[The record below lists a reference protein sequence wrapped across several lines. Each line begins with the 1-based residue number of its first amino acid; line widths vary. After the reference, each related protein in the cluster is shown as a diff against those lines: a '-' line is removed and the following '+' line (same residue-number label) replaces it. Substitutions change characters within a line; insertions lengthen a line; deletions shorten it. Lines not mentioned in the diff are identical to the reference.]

1 MTYLPKKGLPKEELK
16 IEFNP
21 SLNPDAISLIRQPD
35 GNWKGYQLKKGNL
48 ITVRQISPG
57 VVLEYLLV
65 HDGIVK

>member
-1 MTYLPKKGLPKEELK
+1 MKHVPIEEKK

-21 SLNPDAISLIRQPD
+21 SLNPDAISIIRQPD

-48 ITVRQISPG
+48 ITVRQISPAT
-57 VVLEYLLV
+57 VLEYLLV